1 MNPAGRIAAYLD
13 LWRRRLVSVAQQ
25 TTILARGVATL
36 VHALRLAPRTS
47 PPAGG
52 PMLVLVDAATDAA
65 FLRFLLK
72 LRLVPP
78 LEVSAVSNLDAL
90 EARLGALAASG
101 WNGRLVVAGPLYA
114 RFHTSFGAR
123 NAAGRY
129 VVI

>member
-1 MNPAGRIAAYLD
+1 MNSAGRIAAYLD
-13 LWRRRLVSVAQQ
+13 LWLRRLVSVAKQ

-36 VHALRLAPRTS
+36 VRALRLAPRTS
-47 PPAGG
+47 SAAGG
-52 PMLVLVDAATDAA
+52 PMLVLVDAAIDAA

-78 LEVSAVSNLDAL
+78 LEVSAVSDLDAL
-90 EARLGALAASG
+90 EARLAALAASG

-114 RFHTSFGAR
+114 RFHARFGPR
-123 NAAGRY
+123 DAAGRY